1 MASGAQR
8 GGCWPDE
15 EAARPAQESSL
26 FLPHPRSSF
35 ASLAMA
41 EAPHPVETDP
51 DFQPL
56 ARPRSCTW
64 PLPRPELAPSSPGQ
78 TPTATPARA
87 ASPSRC
93 GRVTALGASSAG
105 ADLLS
110 LLEAGGGDGF
120 EAGTGSSG
128 AADLGVSG
136 GCLCGEFPCLQHPQ
150 PQQHA
155 GPAALASVTGP
166 RKSSSSRRNA
176 WGNLSYAD
184 LITKAIESAPEK
196 RLTLSQIYEWMV
208 KNVPYFKDKG
218 DSNSSAGWKVS
229 RPWGW
234 VSGWDCPWPVQLW
247 PTLLWRIG
255 NAERLQTLPRRE
267 VT

>member
-1 MASGAQR
+1 
-8 GGCWPDE
+8 
-15 EAARPAQESSL
+15 
-26 FLPHPRSSF
+26 
-35 ASLAMA
+35 MA
-41 EAPHPVETDP
+41 EAPQLVETDP

-78 TPTATPARA
+78 TPTPTPARA

-93 GRVTALGASSAG
+93 AGRVAALCASSPG
-105 ADLLS
+105 GDLLS
-110 LLEAGGGDGF
+110 LLEGGGEGF
-120 EAGTGSSG
+120 EAGGGG
-128 AADLGVSG
+128 AAGAGELGAPG
-136 GCLCGEFPCLQHPQ
+136 GCPCGDFPCLQHP
-150 PQQHA
+150 PQQQAA
-155 GPAALASVTGP
+155 GGSALASVAGP

-218 DSNSSAGWKVS
+218 DSNSSAGWKDGCCEYKVEEGRTGYLHFIFS
-229 RPWGW
+229 
-234 VSGWDCPWPVQLW
+234 L
-247 PTLLWRIG
+247 
-255 NAERLQTLPRRE
+255 
-267 VT
+267 